1 MTNKNNVMQ
10 QGGNFDWSA
19 FEDGWNGTTLKR
31 NKKILAPKGGDRI
44 KVYSH
49 ENYAQD
55 VFDAYMGK
63 TLVATPKDCVLNSVH
78 YVSDITP
85 VSNNEIIVDTIGGS
99 SFRIDLNKEKEYV
112 AMVGCDSVEQFVNSL
127 KKSNKFKKSLIN
139 TLPTVKVMD
148 NSRVSLYAGH
158 RAKIENEFHNQI
170 SNPTT
175 AYYAHIDSIN
185 GGGYIVTI
193 EGINAFLP
201 GSLAQTNKILDYNA
215 LIGKT
220 IPVMIDSYLPQQGFI
235 VSYKKYLKT
244 ILPYKIESQLSVG
257 MAIDAE
263 VTGVRKNNVFLQF
276 ADMEN
281 GEDMIFTGLL
291 PYDNCCDEIRKDI
304 ENGQFKAGSKW
315 RVYIYAI
322 NPDGNGGYR
331 IVFCDRPLEEMEQS
345 MNENVE
351 SNVTDNN
358 DIIESVASENNTIT
372 IDNFVAK
379 IG

>member
-1 MTNKNNVMQ
+1 MVKNNNVTQ
-10 QGGNFDWSA
+10 QPADFDWSA
-19 FEDGWNGTTLKR
+19 FEDGWNGSNLKR
-31 NKKILAPKGGDRI
+31 NKKVNTPKGTDRI

-49 ENYAQD
+49 EKYAQD

-63 TLVATPKDCVLNSVH
+63 TLVATPKDCILNSIH
-78 YVSDITP
+78 YVNDITP
-85 VSNNEIIVDTIGGS
+85 VSNTEVIVDTVGGS
-99 SFRIDLNKEKEYV
+99 SFRIDLNKEKEYIT
-112 AMVGCDSVEQFVNSL
+112 MMGCDSIDQFINSIN
-127 KKSNKFKKSLIN
+127 KSSRFKKSLIN
-139 TLPTVKVMD
+139 TLPTVKVLD

-158 RAKIENEFHNQI
+158 CAKIENEFHNQI
-170 SNPTT
+170 NNPTT

-201 GSLAQTNKILDYNA
+201 GSLAQTNKILDYDA
-215 LIGKT
+215 LVGKT
-220 IPVMIDSYLPQQGFI
+220 IPVMIDSYLPHQGFI

-244 ILPYKIESQLSVG
+244 ILPYKIETQLSVG

-276 ADMEN
+276 ADLDN
-281 GEDMIFTGLL
+281 NEDMIFTGLL
-291 PYDNCCDEIRKDI
+291 PYDNCCAEIKKDI

-331 IVFCDRPLEEMEQS
+331 IVFCDRPLSEMEQEL
-345 MNENVE
+345 NEEKENTTNTEVVNNVPNNE
-351 SNVTDNN
+351 IQLDN
-358 DIIESVASENNTIT
+358 I
-372 IDNFVAK
+372 VAK